1 MSESFSLEKALSG
14 EPVVTRKGE
23 KAYILANLN
32 NVEDRGFD
40 SDYPLI
46 GITQNNLVI
55 VRWTLKGNVTVRG
68 NESLRD
74 IVGMWEEPSP
84 RVQLNLPC
92 PVLLLEVGK
101 RYYTINVYDVDCYDG
116 EMGFTSIEE
125 WVYEDAD
132 DCQTKS
138 RAEQGLM
145 FASRTDAQEWLNA
158 MRNSRR

>member
-1 MSESFSLEKALSG
+1 MTSLDLEKALAG
-14 EPVVTRKGE
+14 EAVVTRKGE
-23 KAYILANLN
+23 KAFILSNLN
-32 NVEDRGFD
+32 DLEDKGFNL
-40 SDYPLI
+40 DYPLI
-46 GITQNNLVI
+46 GVI
-55 VRWTLKGNVTVRG
+55 SGNPEVFCWTLYGRVKLHST
-68 NESLRD
+68 SWTD

-116 EMGFTSIEE
+116 ETGFTSIEE

-132 DCQTKS
+132 DCQTQS

-145 FASRTDAQEWLNA
+145 FASRADAQEWLNA
-158 MRNSRR
+158 MRSSRR

>member
-1 MSESFSLEKALSG
+1 MSESFSLEKALAG

-23 KAYILANLN
+23 KAFILSNLN
-32 NVEDRGFD
+32 DLEGKGFN

-46 GITQNNLVI
+46 GVI
-55 VRWTLKGNVTVRG
+55 SGSSEVLCWTLYGRVKLDST
-68 NESLRD
+68 SWTD

-92 PVLLLEVGK
+92 PVSLLKVGK

-125 WVYEDAD
+125 WVYEDVD

>member
-1 MSESFSLEKALSG
+1 MKPFDLEKALAG

-23 KAYILANLN
+23 KAFILSNLN
-32 NVEDRGFD
+32 NLEDKRFNP
-40 SDYPLI
+40 DYPLV
-46 GITQNNLVI
+46 GIIQNRIHVCCWTLEGRIALQNNEAL
-55 VRWTLKGNVTVRG
+55 G
-68 NESLRD
+68 D